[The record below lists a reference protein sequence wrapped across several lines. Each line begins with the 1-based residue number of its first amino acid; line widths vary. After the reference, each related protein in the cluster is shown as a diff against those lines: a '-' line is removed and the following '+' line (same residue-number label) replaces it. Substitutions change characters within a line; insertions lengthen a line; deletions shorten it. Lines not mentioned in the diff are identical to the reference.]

1 MLRPIPQQLLRDMV
15 IIKVCTGM
23 DAWQEPTWEEHTVK
37 NVHIQNT
44 NEIRKTSNNT
54 EVLLRSIL
62 FIDVR
67 RSQPQLDYEALLQQS
82 LENGHSLRAVVKN
95 AQGSQLGDFEV
106 LTVDPVPDVPSDKIH
121 HIELGLI

>member
-15 IIKVCTGM
+15 IIKVCTEM
-23 DAWQEPTWEEHTVK
+23 DSWQEPTWEEHTVK

-62 FIDVR
+62 FIDTR
-67 RSQPQLDYEALLQQS
+67 RSQPQLDYETLLQQS
-82 LENGHSLRAVVKN
+82 LENGHSLRAVVQN
-95 AQGSQLGDFEV
+95 AQGNQLGDFEV

>member
-15 IIKVCTGM
+15 NIKVCIGM
-23 DAWQEPTWEEHTVK
+23 DSWQKLAWEEHIVK

-62 FIDVR
+62 FIDTR
-67 RSQPQLDYEALLQQS
+67 RSLPQLDYEALLQQS
-82 LENGHSLRAVVKN
+82 LENGHSLRAIVYN
-95 AQGSQLGDFEV
+95 AQGNQLGDFEV

>member
-15 IIKVCTGM
+15 TIKVCTGM
-23 DAWQEPTWEEHTVK
+23 DAWQKPTWEEHAVK

-44 NEIRKTSNNT
+44 NEIRKTANNT

-62 FIDVR
+62 FIDTK
-67 RSQPQLDYEALLQQS
+67 RSFPQLDYETLLQQS
-82 LENGHSLRAVVKN
+82 LEKGQSLRAVVYN
-95 AQGSQLGDFEV
+95 AQGNQLGDFEV
-106 LTVDPVPDVPSDKIH
+106 LTVDPFPDVPSDKIH

>member
-15 IIKVCTGM
+15 IVKVCTGM
-23 DAWQEPTWEEHTVK
+23 DAWQKPTWEERTVK

-62 FIDVR
+62 FIDTR
-67 RSQPQLDYEALLQQS
+67 RSLPQLDYETLLQQS
-82 LENGHSLRAVVKN
+82 LENGHSLRAAVYN
-95 AQGSQLGDFEV
+95 AQGNQLGDFEV

-121 HIELGLI
+121 HIELGMI